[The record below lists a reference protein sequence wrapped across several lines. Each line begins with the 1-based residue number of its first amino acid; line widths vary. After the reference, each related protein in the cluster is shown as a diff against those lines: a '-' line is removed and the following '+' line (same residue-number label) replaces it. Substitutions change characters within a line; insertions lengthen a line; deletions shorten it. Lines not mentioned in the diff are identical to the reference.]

1 MNKIKAIIIDDDA
14 NLRVGLKTML
24 NRYAS
29 QIEVV
34 AEAESVESGVKAIE
48 ENQADVLFLDIQM
61 GDGTGFDIL
70 DTLKTKYDKIQHQIV
85 FITAFEQ
92 YAIKAFRFSA
102 LDYLLKPVDPEELI
116 QVTSKIYDS
125 VKNQSQT
132 SHVDVL
138 LDSIRNKNEELHRI
152 VLNNSEGMHILEIED
167 IIRCES
173 EDNYTKFF
181 VKGSKPLMISKTLK
195 EYEELLSE
203 EGFLRVHQSHL
214 INLKYVDSFL
224 KAECKV
230 KMNDSTIVPVSQRK
244 KDKFLEVLKSYK

>member
-1 MNKIKAIIIDDDA
+1 MIKAIIIDDDA
-14 NLRVGLKTML
+14 NLRIGLKTML

-29 QIEVV
+29 HIEVV
-34 AEAESVESGVKAIE
+34 AEADSVASGVKAVE
-48 ENQADVLFLDIQM
+48 ENTADVLFLDIQM

-70 DTLKTKYDKIQHQIV
+70 DILKTKHKTIKQQIV

-116 QVTSKIYDS
+116 QVTSKIFDS
-125 VKNQSQT
+125 VMNHSNT
-132 SHVDVL
+132 DHVDVL

-181 VKGSKPLMISKTLK
+181 LKSSKPLMISKTLK
-195 EYEELLSE
+195 EYEELLSD

-214 INLKYVDSFL
+214 INLKYVDTFL
-224 KAECKV
+224 KSECKV
-230 KMNDSTIVPVSQRK
+230 KMVDQSIVPVSQRK
-244 KDKFLEVLKSYK
+244 KEKFLEVLKSYK

>member
-1 MNKIKAIIIDDDA
+1 MVKAIIIDDDA

-24 NRYAS
+24 TRYAS

-34 AEAESVESGVKAIE
+34 AEADSVFSGLKVIE

-70 DTLKTKYDKIQHQIV
+70 DKLKAKTNKISQQIV

-116 QVTSKIYDS
+116 QVTTKIYDA
-125 VKNQSQT
+125 VKNQNQT

-138 LDSIRNKNEELHRI
+138 LESIRNKSEDLSRI
-152 VLNNSEGMHILEIED
+152 VLNNSEGMHILEVED

-181 VKGSKPLMISKTLK
+181 INGTKPLMISKTLK
-195 EYEELLSE
+195 EYDELLSDT
-203 EGFLRVHQSHL
+203 GFLRVHQSHL
-214 INLKYVDSFL
+214 INIKHVDIFL
-224 KAECKV
+224 KSDCKV
-230 KMNDSTIVPVSQRK
+230 RMNDGTIVPVSQRK
-244 KDKFLEVLKSYK
+244 KDKFLEALKSFK

>member
-1 MNKIKAIIIDDDA
+1 MVKAIIIDDDA

-24 NRYAS
+24 KRYAS
-29 QIEVV
+29 QIEVI
-34 AEAESVESGVKAIE
+34 AEAESVASGVKAIE

-70 DTLKTKYDKIQHQIV
+70 DKLKSKNNKISQQIV

-116 QVTSKIYDS
+116 QVTSKIYDA
-125 VKNQSQT
+125 VKNQNQT

-138 LDSIRNKNEELHRI
+138 LDSIRNKNEELNRI
-152 VLNNSEGMHILEIED
+152 VLNNSEGMHVIEVEH

-181 VKGSKPLMISKTLK
+181 IKNNKPLMISKTLK
-195 EYEELLSE
+195 EYDELLSDS
-203 EGFLRVHQSHL
+203 GFLRIHQSHL
-214 INLKYVDSFL
+214 INMKHVDIFL
-224 KAECKV
+224 KSDCKV
-230 KMNDSTIVPVSQRK
+230 RMIDGTTLPVSQRK
-244 KDKFLEVLKSYK
+244 KEKFLEVLKSYK